1 MLVTVLAQD
10 VAVVLV
16 CRRSAEL
23 SQEQGGS
30 HGAMGG
36 QDRGNW
42 ALLSSVS
49 SQAGPMVSHPS
60 QSLCQHLKG
69 PQKKRRG
76 HNAPRQT
83 GSSCTGSQMR
93 SGPGAPQV
101 KLIGPWHQSQLAAGG
116 G

>member
-1 MLVTVLAQD
+1 MLVIVLAQD

-16 CRRSAEL
+16 CRGSAEL
-23 SQEQGGS
+23 SQEQGES

-36 QDRGNW
+36 QDRVNW

-60 QSLCQHLKG
+60 QSFCQHLKG
-69 PQKKRRG
+69 SPRPRRRDG
-76 HNAPRQT
+76 AIMFPGRQQLLHLLT
-83 GSSCTGSQMR
+83 NKVWFW
-93 SGPGAPQV
+93 GATDEAD
-101 KLIGPWHQSQLAAGG
+101 WSLASEPAGG